1 MTIRVSVVMPVRDGG
16 PWVREAV
23 ESVLAQ
29 DFGAFELI
37 AVDDGSTDD
46 TPAILAEAAARDAR
60 VRVLQPQGRGLVA
73 ALTCAVAAAQG
84 AYLARLDADDVAA
97 PGRLGRQLAVMEARP
112 ALGLLG
118 SWADKIDQSGAPIG
132 RLTPETDPHKLVDL
146 LARTNPFIHSSLMLR
161 TELVRSLGSY
171 RAAFEAAEDYDLW
184 LRVAEVAEVANLP
197 EALIRYRWHPGNVTS
212 RKEVR
217 QCFSVRLAQHAAA
230 ARRAGRPDPAAALA
244 SPPDWTDPACDAAF
258 FAEDARLYRVLALAD
273 PDTAPAG
280 STPVDLA
287 PLLSPS
293 TPLSHRERKLA
304 QRALAT
310 LLRRPD
316 LAGGTG
322 AAELLWHAVR
332 LHPARAASLAW
343 RYFTGATA

>member
-1 MTIRVSVVMPVRDGG
+1 MTIRVSVAMPVRDGG

-23 ESVLAQ
+23 DSVLAQ

-60 VRVLQPQGRGLVA
+60 VRVLRPQGRGLVA

-84 AYLARLDADDVAA
+84 DYLARLDADDVAA

-118 SWADKIDQSGAPIG
+118 SWADKIDRHGAPIG
-132 RLTPETDPHKLVDL
+132 RLTPETDPHELVAL

-161 TELVRSLGSY
+161 TDLVRRLGGY

-184 LRVAEVAEVANLP
+184 LRIAEVAEVANLP
-197 EALIRYRWHPGNVTS
+197 EPLIRYRWHPGNVTS

-217 QCFSVRLAQHAAA
+217 QCFSVRLAQRAAA
-230 ARRAGRPDPAAALA
+230 ARRAGRPDPAAALD
-244 SPPDWTDPACDAAF
+244 SPPDFFDPACDRSCFAA
-258 FAEDARLYRVLALAD
+258 DARLYRVLALAD
-273 PDTAPAG
+273 PEAREPAG
-280 STPVDLA
+280 PLDLGPLLA
-287 PLLSPS
+287 PP
-293 TPLSHRERKLA
+293 TPLGHRERKLA

-316 LAGGTG
+316 LAGETG
-322 AAELLWHAVR
+322 AATLLWHAVR

-343 RYFTGATA
+343 RYLTGAA

>member
-1 MTIRVSVVMPVRDGG
+1 MPVRDGG

-23 ESVLAQ
+23 DSVLAQ

-46 TPAILAEAAARDAR
+46 TAAILADAAARDAR
-60 VRVLQPQGRGLVA
+60 VRVLRPEGRGLVA

-84 AYLARLDADDVAA
+84 EYLARLDADDVAA
-97 PGRLGRQLAVMEARP
+97 PGRLGRQVAVMDARP

-132 RLTPETDPHKLVDL
+132 RLTPETDPHRLAGL

-161 TELVRSLGSY
+161 TALVRRLGGY
-171 RAAFEAAEDYDLW
+171 RAAFEAAEDHDLW
-184 LRVAEVAEVANLP
+184 LRIAEAAEVANLP
-197 EALIRYRWHPGNVTS
+197 EALIRYRWHPGNVTQ

-244 SPPDWTDPACDAAF
+244 SPPDFFDPACDQSF
-258 FAEDARLYRVLALAD
+258 FAADARLYRLLALAD
-273 PDTAPAG
+273 PDAPAG
-280 STPVDLA
+280 GAPVDLA
-287 PLLSPS
+287 PLLAPPA
-293 TPLSHRERKLA
+293 PLSHRERKLA

-310 LLRRPD
+310 LLRRPE

-322 AAELLWHAVR
+322 SAELLWHAVR

-343 RYFTGATA
+343 RYFSGATA

>member
-1 MTIRVSVVMPVRDGG
+1 MPVRDGG

-23 ESVLAQ
+23 DSVLAQ
-29 DFGAFELI
+29 DFDAFELI

-46 TPAILAEAAARDAR
+46 TPAILADAAARDAR
-60 VRVLQPQGRGLVA
+60 VRVLRPEGRGLVA

-84 AYLARLDADDVAA
+84 DYIARLDADDVAA
-97 PGRLGRQLAVMEARP
+97 PGRLGRQVAVMESRP

-118 SWADKIDQSGAPIG
+118 SWADKIDRSGAPIG
-132 RLTPETDPHKLVDL
+132 RLTPETDPQKLAGL

-161 TELVRSLGSY
+161 TALVRRLGGY

-184 LRVAEVAEVANLP
+184 LRIAETAEVANLP
-197 EALIRYRWHPGNVTS
+197 EALIRYRWHPGNVTQ

-244 SPPDWTDPACDAAF
+244 APPDWTDPACDAAF
-258 FAEDARLYRVLALAD
+258 FAADARLYRVLALAD
-273 PDTAPAG
+273 PDAPAG
-280 STPVDLA
+280 VVPVDLA
-287 PLLSPS
+287 PLLAPPA
-293 TPLSHRERKLA
+293 PLSHRERKLA
-304 QRALAT
+304 QRALAA
-310 LLRRPD
+310 LLSRPE

-322 AAELLWHAVR
+322 PAELLWHAVR